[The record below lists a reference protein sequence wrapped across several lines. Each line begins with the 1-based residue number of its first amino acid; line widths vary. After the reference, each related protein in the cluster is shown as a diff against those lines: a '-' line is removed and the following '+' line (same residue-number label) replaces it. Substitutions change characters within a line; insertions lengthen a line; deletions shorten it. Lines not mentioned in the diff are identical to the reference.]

1 MEKIMAYKMIAI
13 GTGINDPLGVTTRS
27 YQIDE
32 IIENKPEW
40 KDTVGKNFVRTG
52 HAIEIQGSKPIPMT
66 KSGFDGLP
74 SDVEP
79 KESSKKSKKNK
90 SFFSK

>member
-1 MEKIMAYKMIAI
+1 MAYKMIAI

-52 HAIEIQGSKPIPMT
+52 HAIEIQGNKKIPST
-66 KSGFDGLP
+66 KDGYNGLP

-79 KESSKKSKKNK
+79 KESKKAKSKIK
-90 SFFSK
+90 FFSK